1 MGSFV
6 KCHNAALAQKMPQ
19 YISCFSLERAGPARI
34 YNADVG
40 HRREVTTWGT
50 RMRPMSSRGF
60 APLDRIVSLL
70 SAWLPPGRHQL
81 PLPPDTQRALYNE
94 VLSLFEQIGDKT
106 KRDILQ
112 ELYRQG
118 ELEARRRRNRLARL
132 RGQ

>member
-1 MGSFV
+1 
-6 KCHNAALAQKMPQ
+6 
-19 YISCFSLERAGPARI
+19 
-34 YNADVG
+34 
-40 HRREVTTWGT
+40 
-50 RMRPMSSRGF
+50 MSSRGF

-70 SAWLPPGRHQL
+70 SAWLPPGRHRI
-81 PLPPDTQRALYNE
+81 PLPPDTQRALYKE

-118 ELEARRRRNRLARL
+118 ELEARRRRSRLARL